1 VDVLFEV
8 GGIFGFLL
16 IAFWVWALIDC
27 IGSDPAEVRNLPR
40 FGWLVIVILLFAI
53 GALLWVLLGR
63 PPGRRVRPAGAG
75 LDAPARRAAAVEEPP
90 RPTPEISDRRSA
102 ELDERLAAWE
112 RQRDLEAGKNPT
124 DDA

>member
-1 VDVLFEV
+1 VLFEV

-27 IGSDPAEVRNLPR
+27 IGSDPTEVRNLPR
-40 FGWLVIVILLFAI
+40 VGWLVIIVLLFAI

-63 PPGRRVRPAGAG
+63 PAGRRVRPAGPSFDGASRRT
-75 LDAPARRAAAVEEPP
+75 PALEERP
-90 RPTPEISDRRSA
+90 RPRPEVTDRRSA

-112 RQRDLEAGKNPT
+112 RQRDLEAGSST
-124 DDA
+124 DEE